1 MSFFFRLQYFE
12 TSSQVYMTW
21 KPRGNIKF
29 PTHFQVASIMETT
42 SQTGLQGMETERKLQ
57 VSNPIPT
64 GFHRGNRAV
73 SAFQTHGNHWFPLW
87 KPGGNHL
94 ETPGFHVVSNRF
106 PRFGN
111 LSFRP
116 VLLSVQFCRCLCR
129 FL

>member
-1 MSFFFRLQYFE
+1 
-12 TSSQVYMTW
+12 
-21 KPRGNIKF
+21 
-29 PTHFQVASIMETT
+29 METK
-42 SQTGLQGMETERKLQ
+42 RKLQ

-87 KPGGNHL
+87 KPGGNYL
-94 ETPGFHVVSNRF
+94 ETPGFHVVSTRF

-116 VLLSVQFCRCLCR
+116 VDYVHTTLPLFQTIKERTIEVYNNLLTVR
-129 FL
+129 